1 MRGRDQIQLGLDH
14 NPFFDHK
21 DMSEPTDIVINSF
34 TAANTENCEVSV
46 PLETLF
52 FCCRSGS
59 ALELFPG
66 CDVIEDPQLNFTSRT
81 VTIRLAYTGW
91 KEEHECPSCHGS
103 RCHLHEWRDRV
114 VKDGNLG
121 PFRVV
126 LVIRCPKIRCSD
138 CHKTRWL
145 APSFVMKGHRIT
157 GRAYS
162 EVVMLLNSAK
172 GAISLTQIEELTGIE
187 ADIIRSI
194 DKALLAE
201 RFKTLDYSKV
211 RNIAIDEISIKK
223 HHRYIS
229 VIIDADSRRLLYAC
243 NGRKKADLA
252 PFFERLQE
260 LGLLGQIEGAV
271 MDGNCGYQHLVKEF
285 CPEARIVLDLFH
297 CMQQYNREV
306 ADGVRIEQIKMLQD
320 HLQKLGEVEDDR
332 RAELKLSL
340 RKQIKD
346 LKQSKWYTYMGM
358 QRMNSLQ
365 EAEDALQEM
374 VKRNAPLATVAIM
387 GDSLREL
394 WHTARDPEKVRV
406 AIDNWASQAEAS
418 GLAPLMRFGRK
429 LKGWT
434 EFIVHA
440 ATTGLNTSILEG
452 CNNKFKV
459 IKRVAYGFRDIGY
472 FILKLHQ
479 ALSEDRKSTLKPAVM
494 AI

>member
-1 MRGRDQIQLGLDH
+1 M
-14 NPFFDHK
+14 
-21 DMSEPTDIVINSF
+21 
-34 TAANTENCEVSV
+34 
-46 PLETLF
+46 
-52 FCCRSGS
+52 
-59 ALELFPG
+59 
-66 CDVIEDPQLNFTSRT
+66 IEDPQLNFNSKT
-81 VTIRLAYTGW
+81 VTIHLAYTGW
-91 KEEHECPSCHGS
+91 KAEHECPSCHGC

-126 LVIRCPKIRCSD
+126 LVIRCPKIRCSN

-145 APSFVMKGHRIT
+145 APSFVMKRHRIT
-157 GRAYS
+157 CRAYS
-162 EVVMLLNSAK
+162 EIVMLLNSSK
-172 GAISLTQIEELTGIE
+172 GAISLTQIEALTGVE

-223 HHRYIS
+223 HHRYLS
-229 VIIDADSRRLLYAC
+229 VIIDADTRRLLYAC

-252 PFFERLQE
+252 PFFEHLQE
-260 LGLLGQIEGAV
+260 LGLLEQIEGAV

-285 CPEARIVLDLFH
+285 CPKAKIVLDLFH

-306 ADGVRIEQIKMLQD
+306 ADGVRLELVKELQQQLQELDDVTGNDRIEKR
-320 HLQKLGEVEDDR
+320 K
-332 RAELKLSL
+332 SL
-340 RKQIKD
+340 RKQISDFKR
-346 LKQSKWYTYMGM
+346 SKWYSYMGM
-358 QRMNSLQ
+358 ERLNTL
-365 EAEDALQEM
+365 EAADEVLKDIVTRNEDLS
-374 VKRNAPLATVAIM
+374 KVAIM
-387 GDSLREL
+387 GDALREL
-394 WHTARDPEKVRV
+394 WHKARSPEDTQV
-406 AIDNWASQAEAS
+406 AVENWCKLADASK
-418 GLAPLMRFGRK
+418 LWPLVRFGRK
-429 LKGWT
+429 LKEWM

-459 IKRVAYGFRDIGY
+459 IKRVAYGYRDIKY

-479 ALSEDRKSTLKPAVM
+479 ALSEDRKTTLKPAVV